1 MLENLIR
8 LFAPHTCLGCGVEE
22 DRLLCAGCLASLPLV
37 PSRCYRCKA
46 VTEDYAVCPACKPT
60 TPLRQVLVYTHHR
73 DLAKELVHHMKYE
86 RAQAGVHEAAQAMRE
101 LLPSLPADVLIT
113 HVPTATSR
121 VRQRGYDHALLL
133 ARSLARASDRSHK
146 TLLGRMGQAHQVGS
160 GRSVRLRQVEHAFR
174 VVHREVIRG
183 KHIVLVDDVLT
194 SGATLET
201 AARELRRAGAARVS
215 AIVFAQA

>member
-22 DRLLCAGCLASLPLV
+22 DRLLCEGCMASLPLV

-46 VTEDYAVCPACKPT
+46 VTEDYAVCATCRPT

-73 DLAKELVHHMKYE
+73 DLAKELVHRMKYE
-86 RAQAGVHEAAQAMRE
+86 RAQAGIVEAAEVVRE
-101 LLPSLPADVLIT
+101 MLPALPADSILT
-113 HVPTATSR
+113 HIPTATRR
-121 VRQRGYDHALLL
+121 VRQRGYDHAHIL
-133 ARSLARASDRSHK
+133 AANVSRKSNRMHK
-146 TLLGRMGQAHQVGS
+146 TLLARLGQAHQVGS
-160 GRSVRLRQVEHAFR
+160 GRTVRLQQIEHAFR
-174 VVHREVIRG
+174 VVRPDAVKG